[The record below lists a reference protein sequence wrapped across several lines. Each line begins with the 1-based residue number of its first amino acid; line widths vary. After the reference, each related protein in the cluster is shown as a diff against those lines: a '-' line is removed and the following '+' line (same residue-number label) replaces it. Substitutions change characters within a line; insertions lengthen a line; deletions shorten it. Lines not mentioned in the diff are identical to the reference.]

1 MKNEVLASRRGMSP
15 ALERMRAALRPHH
28 DAIERTVAL
37 TGDEVT
43 RDHYLDFIARMLG
56 FVEPCEARLL
66 GASGRPPGDL
76 ADRLKV
82 PLLRRTLAAL
92 GAEEQVIAELP
103 RATRLPSLDRWPDA
117 LGYLYVL
124 EGSTLGGQV
133 LLRHL
138 GPRLGLS
145 PAQVAYLRTY
155 DQAVG
160 SMWKSFLAELERGLS
175 ASADAERAILE
186 TARRTFITL
195 DRWHQGSERRLAT
208 YPLRAR
214 TL

>member
-1 MKNEVLASRRGMSP
+1 MNEDRSPAMSS

-28 DAIERTVAL
+28 GALERTVRL
-37 TGDEVT
+37 DGDAVT
-43 RDHYLDFIARMLG
+43 RADYVDFLATMLG
-56 FVEPCEARLL
+56 FVEPCETRLF
-66 GASGRPPGDL
+66 GAAGDPPADL
-76 ADRLKV
+76 AARVKA
-82 PLLRRTLAAL
+82 PLLRSTLEAFGLPPGTIAA
-92 GAEEQVIAELP
+92 LP
-103 RATRLPSLDRWPDA
+103 RATALPSLERWPDA

-160 SMWKSFLAELERGLS
+160 SMWESFLAELERGLS